1 MLESISRPARVKF
14 HCPTIRGLSLV
25 GEPSSR
31 PIRARAASYIL
42 AKSPSATHCPEL
54 VGMDRLKI
62 QPSQGSTKWQ
72 HSYQRHGRS
81 HKDQHMSSAPL
92 SRHLGIAAVNGHV
105 SIHGRPLSPY
115 TIYIQVFDSSSPYTF
130 KFSIYIQVFYAS
142 SQETLK
148 FSINSQVFCSDF
160 NSIFLY
166 FPPMGL

>member
-115 TIYIQVFDSSSPYTF
+115 TIYIQVFDSSSPYTYTSFQFTF
-130 KFSIYIQVFYAS
+130 KFSIYIQVFLCII
-142 SQETLK
+142 T
-148 FSINSQVFCSDF
+148 INIKVFHKQPS
-160 NSIFLY
+160 FL
-166 FPPMGL
+166 LWL